1 MAKKYL
7 ITLQDDTVTELEKY
21 LTWKKNLVWENAGII
36 INPTPTG
43 TLTQIVTEFFKN
55 LKYSDK

>member
-7 ITLQDDTVTELEKY
+7 ITLPDETVTELEKY
-21 LTWKKNLVWENAGII
+21 LKWKKIIVWENAGIK

-43 TLTQIVTEFFKN
+43 TLTQIVIDFLTN
-55 LKYSDK
+55 LKYSDN